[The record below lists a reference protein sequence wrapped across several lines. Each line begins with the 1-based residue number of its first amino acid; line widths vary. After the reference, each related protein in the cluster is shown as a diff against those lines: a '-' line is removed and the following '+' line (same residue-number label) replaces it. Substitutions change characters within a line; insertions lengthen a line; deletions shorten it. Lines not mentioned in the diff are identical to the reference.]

1 MINYLGKEP
10 SRRVFLMG
18 PPGSFRQE
26 NAVAIAEHFN
36 WKCITTGDLLRK
48 EVKSKTPEGKIINQ
62 RFKAYEFVDD
72 QLVIDIVH
80 KKLRNA
86 KITVIVGFAK
96 VSQEPM
102 LKRYLF
108 KTWEFFQICFCN

>member
-80 KKLRNA
+80 KEIKKCEDNGDSW
-86 KITVIVGFAK
+86 ICQGFPRTYAQAL
-96 VSQEPM
+96 SLQNMGILPDM
-102 LKRYLF
+102 LL
-108 KTWEFFQICFCN
+108 